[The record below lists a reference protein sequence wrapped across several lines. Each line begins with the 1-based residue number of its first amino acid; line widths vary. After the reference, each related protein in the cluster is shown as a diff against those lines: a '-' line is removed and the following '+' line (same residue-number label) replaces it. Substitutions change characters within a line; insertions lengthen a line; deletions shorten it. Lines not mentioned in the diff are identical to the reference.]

1 MQTESNAPA
10 TPAANTDS
18 HPAHAEAQPEPKR
31 NSLLRDVMETL
42 VLIVVVVTIS
52 QTLLANYV
60 IQQESAF
67 PNFLPNQRVF
77 VDKVLYRASGLNRG
91 DIVVVHSQ
99 NGGDDLFKRVVGLP
113 GEEVDIRENKVFI
126 NGTVI
131 AENYLAPGANSD
143 IGVRGGLLPQRLA
156 ADEYFLMGDNR
167 SYSQDSRSFGPFNK
181 DKLVGRVWLRYWPLS
196 AFTLVKSVDYG
207 AK

>member
-1 MQTESNAPA
+1 MQTESNAPT
-10 TPAANTDS
+10 TPVVNTDPLTS
-18 HPAHAEAQPEPKR
+18 LSQPEPKR
-31 NSLLRDVMETL
+31 NSLLRDVIETL

-60 IQQESAF
+60 IQQESAY

-99 NGGDDLFKRVVGLP
+99 NGGDDLFKRVIGLP
-113 GEEVDIRENKVFI
+113 GEEVDIHENKVFI
-126 NGTVI
+126 NGAAI
-131 AENYLAPGANSD
+131 AESYLAPGANSD
-143 IGVRGGLLPQRLA
+143 IGVRGGLLPHRLA
-156 ADEYFLMGDNR
+156 ADEFFLMGDNR
-167 SYSQDSRSFGPFNK
+167 SYSQDSRSFGPFHK
-181 DKLVGRVWLRYWPLS
+181 EKLVGRVWLRYWPLDT
-196 AFTLVKSVDYG
+196 FTLVKRVDYG